1 MNFGK
6 VIFSYVLFC
15 LCSFF
20 LGGCIYLDHVSDINN
35 VANHSWFGYSKEI
48 TINSDPQGAYVIIME
63 DGTYKTLGQTP
74 LKYFVDLN
82 KMNTFGYKVVL
93 SSPGYHPQEVRLID
107 GDYRCI
113 ALNNS
118 RKSLTGSFIMDCFLV
133 FPIPFD
139 ILFGLPIYA
148 SIPDEAF
155 TCDYLGAKVV
165 YANETIKLIP
175 NSVQLPQ
182 GQVAQGYQ
190 EIDTG
195 GEAAALMA
203 TAIIQGAAS
212 AASQPI
218 GTPPS
223 VQRPVY
229 TPTMKQTP
237 PAKPTY
243 TPKPI
248 PQYRRIPRA
257 PSFGRS
263 GNLPSTDWNTRQNT
277 GLQRVR

>member
-82 KMNTFGYKVVL
+82 KMNTFYYKVIL

-107 GDYRCI
+107 GDYRSM

-118 RKSLTGSFIMDCFLV
+118 RKSLAGSFIMDCFLIY
-133 FPIPFD
+133 PIPFD
-139 ILFGLPIYA
+139 ILFGLSIYA

-195 GEAAALMA
+195 GDAAALMA

-218 GTPPS
+218 GIPPS

-248 PQYRRIPRA
+248 PQYQRIPRA

-263 GNLPSTDWNTRQNT
+263 GNLPFTDWNTRQNT